1 MLKVNQTLKDVLN
14 LESEE
19 NGVQLM
25 LIQLIKDLPV
35 NFVVH

>member
-14 LESEE
+14 LESEV

-25 LIQLIKDLPV
+25 LTQLIKDLPV
-35 NFVVH
+35 NFAVL